1 MRVFV
6 INLVRRAER
15 MEFMRLQFSRLGIN
29 FERMEAI
36 DGAAMPAREIE
47 QSVNRFRWYCAQGYR
62 ARNGEIGCAL
72 SHQLV
77 YRKMIDENISA
88 ACIVEDDITLSPKFG
103 EVAGEVG
110 GFLSS
115 AGDSPTVVLLSKSF
129 QAAEHP
135 SSGTCQIYQVA
146 RENSTCGYALNV
158 AAAKRLLEIN
168 FPLKSTID
176 DWPRWRKRGGI
187 SLYGTLPRVCLHE
200 EYASAPSNPAFA
212 SDTIDENTVFVKD
225 LPPLKKLFH
234 KAKRVVGWTID
245 AVLPVWA

>member
-6 INLVRRAER
+6 INLARRRER
-15 MEFMRLQFSRLGIN
+15 MEFMRSQFHRLN
-29 FERMEAI
+29 VDFERVEAI
-36 DGAAMPAREIE
+36 DGAALPASEIE
-47 QSVNRFRWYCAQGYR
+47 RSVNRFRWHCVQGYR

-72 SHQLV
+72 SHQSI
-77 YRKMIDENISA
+77 YRRMIDENIA
-88 ACIVEDDITLSPKFG
+88 TACIVEDDVTLSPKFA

-115 AGDSPTVVLLSKSF
+115 AGDSPTVVLLSNSF
-129 QAAEHP
+129 QAVEDP
-135 SSGTCQIYQVA
+135 SSGKCQIYQVA
-146 RENSTCGYALNV
+146 RENSACGCALNV

-176 DWPRWRKRGGI
+176 DWPRWRKRGGV
-187 SLYGTLPRVCLHE
+187 SLYGTSPRVCLHE

-225 LPPLKKLFH
+225 LPPLRKLFH

-245 AVLPVWA
+245 AVLPV